1 MEKITIEVIEGPNGT
16 RIFLGKNFPGIYF
29 TVREA
34 QLAQL
39 LGDYKYYEIGELLTI
54 SKRTAEYYSM
64 NMKKKLRCENKRE
77 LVYVLRT
84 SGLLAELKAE
94 VDISH
99 LFKEADSK
107 NSDNNNVTNQ
117 TDAANDDNKLE
128 ALVCELIGEGEE
140 DE

>member
-1 MEKITIEVIEGPNGT
+1 
-16 RIFLGKNFPGIYF
+16 
-29 TVREA
+29 
-34 QLAQL
+34 
-39 LGDYKYYEIGELLTI
+39 
-54 SKRTAEYYSM
+54 M
-64 NMKKKLRCENKRE
+64 N
-77 LVYVLRT
+77 
-84 SGLLAELKAE
+84 
-94 VDISH
+94 ISH